1 MLLVCYNGAVTL
13 FKRSYRTLNEVRVS
27 RGVLLHN
34 LAFYRGSVPG
44 VEVAPVLKANAYG
57 HGLEQVARVFDS
69 EGAPFLC
76 VDSLFE
82 AYRLRDARIKTP
94 VLILGPTF
102 PENVRGR
109 RLPFEFAVADLA
121 SAEALAGRGARVHLK
136 IDTGMN
142 RLGFSLQELP
152 QVLARLQRLPLT
164 VTGVFTHLAD
174 ADNLVDDAYTHQQI
188 DVFERAVALVRE
200 AGFSPRWIHA
210 SSSAGAFKVRSSFLN
225 LIRLGIG
232 LYGVSPLAEIRPA
245 LEVWS
250 TVVGVRTLAA
260 GESVGYGC
268 TFTADRAMR
277 VGVIPFGYYEGLP
290 RALSNKG
297 VLRVNGVSCPIVGRV
312 CMNYTMIDVSNVVD
326 PKIGD
331 AVQVVSSDPSA
342 CNSMAALAKA
352 ADTIPYELLVR
363 LAESVRRVVV

>member
-1 MLLVCYNGAVTL
+1 M
-13 FKRSYRTLNEVRVS
+13 
-27 RGVLLHN
+27 
-34 LAFYRGSVPG
+34 
-44 VEVAPVLKANAYG
+44 LKANAYG

-210 SSSAGAFKVRSSFLN
+210 SSSAGVFKTRSSFLN
-225 LIRLGIG
+225 VIRPGIG
-232 LYGVSPLAEIRPA
+232 LYGISPLPEFKPA

-250 TVVGVRTLAA
+250 TLVGVRALAA
-260 GESVGYGC
+260 GESVGYGR
-268 TFTADRAMR
+268 TFTAEREMR
-277 VGVIPFGYYEGLP
+277 LGVIPFGYYEGLP

-297 VLRVNGVSCPIVGRV
+297 VLRVNGVPCPIVGRV

-331 AVQVVSSDPSA
+331 PVQVVSSDPSA